1 MRMKDNKENKT
12 RVIELRE
19 KEIKVI
25 RNLIWEKQEQL
36 DYEKDNLDDPE
47 YGVLYHIKNGLLQ
60 SLLDKY
66 FYE

>member
-1 MRMKDNKENKT
+1 MRMKDNKENKK
-12 RVIELRE
+12 RVIELSE

-47 YGVLYHIKNGLLQ
+47 YGVIYHIKIGLLQ